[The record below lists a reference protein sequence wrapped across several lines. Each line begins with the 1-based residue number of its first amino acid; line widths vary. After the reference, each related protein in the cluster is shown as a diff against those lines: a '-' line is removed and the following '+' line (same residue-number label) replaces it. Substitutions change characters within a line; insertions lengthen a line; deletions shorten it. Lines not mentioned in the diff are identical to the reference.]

1 MVNNSIKRSNS
12 KLSFEAKF
20 SFEQGDIKIQNQE
33 KNLELICQQV
43 GGKTHD
49 KNKKA

>member
-33 KNLELICQQV
+33 KNLVNLSTSRWQ
-43 GGKTHD
+43 
-49 KNKKA
+49 NP